1 MHLHL
6 TELELNAHR
15 LPALGECQPRCF
27 RVQVDLCRLSFYIL
41 RGGYEN
47 VRAAGLCVEDV
58 RIPVVHHAGEERRVD
73 KIADLSDHRGEAPPS
88 RKCSFRSL
96 EGRLVHEDGKAGYNR
111 GLVVLLEDERP
122 NEDNSPGL
130 DGGHSAMVLRLVE
143 EQVEPNGLLVV
154 CQRGDNAHHAAGR
167 ELEVRDA
174 VEGIPHIVAHV
185 VECTPARVHDDV
197 VCGLRLGSG
206 GCGLLGIRAGRS
218 LRCDGFRRVDQR
230 RDFRAQWV
238 HEVRAEVQLHKGR

>member
-15 LPALGECQPRCF
+15 LPALGEGQPRCF

-41 RGGYEN
+41 RGGYEH
-47 VRAAGLCVEDV
+47 VVAAGLCVEDV
-58 RIPVVHHAGEERRVD
+58 RMPVVHHAGEGRRFD
-73 KIADLSDHRGEAPPS
+73 KIADLNEHGREAPPS
-88 RKCSFRSL
+88 RKFAFRSL
-96 EGRLVHEDGKAGYNR
+96 EARLVHEDGKAGYNR

-122 NEDNSPGL
+122 TEDNSPGL
-130 DGGHSAMVLRLVE
+130 DGGHSAIAPRLVE
-143 EQVEPNGLLVV
+143 EQVVPNGLLVT
-154 CQRGDNAHHAAGR
+154 CQRADDAHHAAGR
-167 ELEVRDA
+167 QLEVRDA
-174 VEGIPHIVAHV
+174 VERTPHRVDHV

-230 RDFRAQWV
+230 RDIRAQRV